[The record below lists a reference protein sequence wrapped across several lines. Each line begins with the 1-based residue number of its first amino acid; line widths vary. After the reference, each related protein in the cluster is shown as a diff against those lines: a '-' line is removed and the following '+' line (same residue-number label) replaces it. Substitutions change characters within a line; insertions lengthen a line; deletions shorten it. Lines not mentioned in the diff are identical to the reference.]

1 MNECSLLSFHCGTW
15 MNWWTPECLQAHQLV
30 HILRVVYY
38 GQPGF
43 MAFLSQGFHGSS
55 QHCFGS
61 WCWADSRKMLLLQD
75 LFPLQWG
82 RRPWRL
88 QQNMLMALFHE
99 FVMLVD
105 SQWLHCRFMISPNA
119 FLLSSDTKRTRPL
132 KLFVFLKL
140 TPTRSELMVKP
151 LMAAWGCWGLSSL
164 LIWASFRLVG
174 EPRELPEKHQ
184 IQDLTT
190 IRGADHLVANKWTRV
205 MAFPASQTSDM
216 LDPPPPFVLCS

>member
-15 MNWWTPECLQAHQLV
+15 MNWWTPECFQAHQLV

-43 MAFLSQGFHGSS
+43 MAFLPQGFHGNS

-61 WCWADSRKMLLLQD
+61 WCWAESRKMLLLQD
-75 LFPLQWG
+75 LFPLQWA

-105 SQWLHCRFMISPNA
+105 SQWLHCRYVISHNA
-119 FLLSSDTKRTRPL
+119 FSCLLTWKEQGH
-132 KLFVFLKL
+132 KLFVFLNC
-140 TPTRSELMVKP
+140 PPPRSELMVKP

-164 LIWASFRLVG
+164 LIWASFRLAG
-174 EPRELPEKHQ
+174 AGDYPKSTKYKAWPRLGVWTTLL
-184 IQDLTT
+184 LTNE
-190 IRGADHLVANKWTRV
+190 RGWWPSLAPKQVICLTPRR
-205 MAFPASQTSDM
+205 P
-216 LDPPPPFVLCS
+216 LCFAAK